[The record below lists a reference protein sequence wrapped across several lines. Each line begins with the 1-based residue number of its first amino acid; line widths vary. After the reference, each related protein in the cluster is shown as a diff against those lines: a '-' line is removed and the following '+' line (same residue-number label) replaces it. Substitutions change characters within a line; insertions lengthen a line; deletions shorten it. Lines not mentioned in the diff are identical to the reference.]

1 MKPLIGVRSWGSMET
16 PLFSSFTIETPKWQ
30 DEMVIKVDRKEVFK
44 IMKLQKIK
52 LEKTLEIFPY
62 KTFIS

>member
-1 MKPLIGVRSWGSMET
+1 MRPLTGVRSWGSMET

-30 DEMVIKVDRKEVFK
+30 DEIVIKVDRKEVFE
-44 IMKLQKIK
+44 IIKLWKIK
-52 LEKTLEIFPY
+52 LEKTLEVFPY

>member
-1 MKPLIGVRSWGSMET
+1 MET

-30 DEMVIKVDRKEVFK
+30 DEMVIKVDRKEVFE
-44 IMKLQKIK
+44 IIKLWKIK
-52 LEKTLEIFPY
+52 LEKTLEVFPY

>member
-1 MKPLIGVRSWGSMET
+1 MRPLTGVRSWGSMET

-30 DEMVIKVDRKEVFK
+30 DEMVIKVDRKEVFE
-44 IMKLQKIK
+44 IIKLWKIK
-52 LEKTLEIFPY
+52 LEKTLEVFPY